1 MAIPNAKDTHNRVS
15 NISNIISV
23 HRDLL
28 RYKRQ
33 GIQRQA
39 WNQLKI
45 GQNNTTTKLMEV
57 KNKINISIEKDNLY
71 AQVLSKRFARAR

>member
-15 NISNIISV
+15 NTSNIISV

-39 WNQLKI
+39 WNQLK
-45 GQNNTTTKLMEV
+45 QT
-57 KNKINISIEKDNLY
+57 IESY
-71 AQVLSKRFARAR
+71 ER

>member
-39 WNQLKI
+39 WNQLE
-45 GQNNTTTKLMEV
+45 QT
-57 KNKINISIEKDNLY
+57 IESY
-71 AQVLSKRFARAR
+71 ER